1 MARIVGG
8 LTTSHIPA
16 IGNAIARGVQETPYW
31 KPFFDGYTPV
41 RQWLDEVRPDV
52 AIVVYNDHGLNFFLD
67 QIPTFAVGAA
77 EQYRNE
83 DEGWG
88 LDVLP
93 SLRGNPELSW
103 HLIESLVAEDFDIT
117 ICQNM
122 TVDHGCMVPM
132 LTMWPEGRAA
142 GEWPVAVVP
151 IAVNTVQHPV
161 PSAARCYKL
170 GQAIGRAIESY
181 PDDLKVVVFGT
192 GGMSHQLQGE
202 RAGFIN
208 TAFDRLFMDKL
219 VDEPEALSRLSTAEL
234 VEQAGSEGIELIM
247 WLAMRGAMTRGA
259 RLRHRHYHVPVS
271 NTAAGVL
278 VVDNVPTAPGRPADT
293 VRREPALH
301 LTPVETR

>member
-8 LTTSHIPA
+8 VTTSHIPA
-16 IGNAIARGVQETPYW
+16 IGNAIARGLQQTPYW
-31 KPFFDGYTPV
+31 KPFFDGYIPV
-41 RQWLDEVRPDV
+41 REWLDDVRPDV
-52 AIVVYNDHGLNFFLD
+52 AVVIYNDHGLNFFLD
-67 QIPTFAVGAA
+67 QIPTFAIGAA
-77 EQYRNE
+77 DRYPNE

-88 LDVLP
+88 LEVLP
-93 SLRGNPELSW
+93 TVRGNAELSW
-103 HLIESLVAEDFDIT
+103 HLIESLVADEFDIT
-117 ICQNM
+117 ICQEM

-132 LTMWPEGRAA
+132 LTMWPEGRTA
-142 GEWPVAVVP
+142 GRWPVAVVP

-181 PDDLKVVVFGT
+181 PEDLKVVVFGT

-208 TAFDRLFMDKL
+208 TAFDRMFMAKL
-219 VDEPEALSRLSTAEL
+219 VDDPEALARLSTAEL

-259 RLRHRHYHVPVS
+259 LLRHAHYQVPVS

-278 VVDNVPTAPGRPADT
+278 LVDNVAAAP
-293 VRREPALH
+293 
-301 LTPVETR
+301 ETRAATELAATSG